1 MKLRSILMV
10 LSLLAFLSASTG
22 GYLYYSSLKESAQK
36 ESERQTST
44 RAEMIRK
51 NLSSFLSENIKPVK
65 TISGMEELQACLIT
79 RDQGSL
85 DKANAMLDHF
95 KTSLNVD
102 VCYLMDSVG
111 NTIASSNR
119 NDPDSFVGNNFAF
132 RPYFKEALKGIPS
145 TYMALGT
152 TSGKRGAYYSHP
164 VYVGGQESPAGIV
177 VIKASIELIESELTT
192 TSGEIVLV
200 TDPQGIVFISNQK
213 GWLFHSLGKLS
224 PTDSSQISKSLQFGN
239 GPWKWIGLEIKGK
252 KYAEDTQ
259 GNDYFIHRLGL
270 YNYPGWDVIHLYN
283 LKEISKIFF
292 SPLLKIIEPIIIVLC
307 VLVGLAVFLLYKK
320 ASDELIKRKIFER
333 ALQKSE
339 ERYRSIYHNT
349 PAMLHSIDPN
359 GCLISVSDNWLEI
372 MGYEREDVIGQKLT
386 RFFTPDSKSYAET
399 VVFPEFFKTGFCK
412 DISYR
417 FIKKNGD
424 VIDVLLSA
432 IGDRDD
438 EGNITRSLAVSIDVT
453 ERIRAEEDLKL
464 AKEELSRYSK
474 DLERQVRKRTIEIN
488 SILQYTPS
496 VVYIKDRQGRYILV
510 NSRFE
515 ELFGVQNDD
524 VRGKTDD
531 DIFPKEAAEQF
542 RNNDLEVL
550 SKRHS
555 CQVEEYIRQKD
566 EIHTYLSVKF
576 PLYDES
582 GDIISVC
589 GISTDITDVKK
600 AQDQL
605 RRLSG
610 SIMAN
615 QEKERSAIA
624 RELHDE
630 LGQVLTALNMDSVW
644 LHEHLKETDAKAAR
658 RALTMC
664 ELIDETIE
672 EVRSLAIRL
681 RPGVLDDL
689 GLVDALEWYTADFER
704 RTGITCVFEHAN
716 IPNISGDLATAAYRI
731 AQETL
736 TNVAR
741 HASASRVE
749 VDLQENEGI
758 LSLSTIDN
766 GMGFNASEILETK
779 ALGLAGMRERAVL
792 VNGVLNVQ
800 SRPGDGTRVLF
811 KVPIDGQKGGGI
823 DQSLAGR

>member
-1 MKLRSILMV
+1 MKLRSILLV

-65 TISGMEELQACLIT
+65 TISGMKELQACLIN

-85 DKANAMLDHF
+85 DLANAMLDHF
-95 KTSLNVD
+95 KTSLNAD

-164 VYVGGQESPAGIV
+164 VYVGGQESPAGVV
-177 VIKASIELIESELTT
+177 VIKVSVELIESELST

-213 GWLFHSLGKLS
+213 DWLLHSLGKLS
-224 PTDSSQISKSLQFGN
+224 PTDISQILRSLQFGN

-252 KYAEDTQ
+252 KYAEDTG
-259 GNDYFIHRLGL
+259 GNKYLIHRLGL

-283 LKEISKIFF
+283 LKQISKIFF

-320 ASDELIKRKIFER
+320 ASDELIKRQTFER

-339 ERYRSIYHNT
+339 ERYRSIYHNA

-359 GCLISVSDNWLEI
+359 GCLISVSDHWVEI
-372 MGYEREDVIGQKLT
+372 MGYEREEVIGQKLT

-412 DISYR
+412 DIPYR
-417 FIKKNGD
+417 FVKKNGA

-438 EGNITRSLAVSIDVT
+438 KGNITRSLAVTIDVT
-453 ERIRAEEDLKL
+453 ERIRAEKDLKL
-464 AKEELSRYSK
+464 TKEELRRYSK
-474 DLERQVRKRTIEIN
+474 DLERQVRKRTREIN

-496 VVYIKDRQGRYILV
+496 VVYIKDRQGQYILV

-524 VRGKTDD
+524 VRGKTDH

-542 RNNDLEVL
+542 RNNDLKVL
-550 SKRHS
+550 SQKRS
-555 CQVEEYIRQKD
+555 YQVEERIHQKD
-566 EIHTYLSVKF
+566 GIHTYLSVKF

-582 GDIISVC
+582 ADIISVC

-664 ELIDETIE
+664 ELINKTIE

-716 IPNISGDLATAAYRI
+716 IPNISDNVATAAYRI

-741 HASASRVE
+741 HASASRIE
-749 VDLQENEGI
+749 VDLQENEGM
-758 LSLSTIDN
+758 LSLSTIDD
-766 GMGFNASEILETK
+766 GMGFNDSELSEAE
-779 ALGLAGMRERAVL
+779 ALGIAGMRERAVL

-800 SRPGDGTRVLF
+800 SQPGNGTRVLF
-811 KVPIDGQKGGGI
+811 KVSIDGQKGGM
-823 DQSLAGR
+823 S

>member
-1 MKLRSILMV
+1 MKLRSILLV

-65 TISGMEELQACLIT
+65 TISGMKELQACLIN
-79 RDQGSL
+79 RDKGSF
-85 DKANAMLDHF
+85 DQANAMLDHF

-145 TYMALGT
+145 TYLALGT

-177 VIKASIELIESELTT
+177 VIKVSVELIESELTT

-213 GWLFHSLGKLS
+213 GWLLHSLGKLS
-224 PTDSSQISKSLQFGN
+224 PTDISQISRSLQFGN
-239 GPWKWIGLEIKGK
+239 GPWKWIGLEIKRK
-252 KYAEDTQ
+252 KHAEDTR
-259 GNDYFIHRLGL
+259 GNDYLIHRLGL

-320 ASDELIKRKIFER
+320 ASDELIKRQTFER

-412 DISYR
+412 DIPYR
-417 FIKKNGD
+417 FVKKNGD

-438 EGNITRSLAVSIDVT
+438 KGNITRSLAVTIDVT
-453 ERIRAEEDLKL
+453 ERIRAEKDLKL
-464 AKEELSRYSK
+464 TKEELRRYSK
-474 DLERQVRKRTIEIN
+474 DLERQVRKRTREIN

-496 VVYIKDRQGRYILV
+496 VVYIKDRQGQYILV

-524 VRGKTDD
+524 VRGKTDH
-531 DIFPKEAAEQF
+531 DIFPKEEAEQF
-542 RNNDLEVL
+542 RNNDLKVL
-550 SKRHS
+550 SQKRS
-555 CQVEEYIRQKD
+555 YQVEERIHQKD
-566 EIHTYLSVKF
+566 GIHTYLSVKF

-582 GDIISVC
+582 ADIISVC

-664 ELIDETIE
+664 ELINKTIE

-716 IPNISGDLATAAYRI
+716 IPNISDNVATAAYRI

-741 HASASRVE
+741 HASASRIE
-749 VDLQENEGI
+749 VDLQENEGM
-758 LSLSTIDN
+758 LSLSTIDD
-766 GMGFNASEILETK
+766 GMGFNDSELSEAE
-779 ALGLAGMRERAVL
+779 ALGIAGMRERAVL

-800 SRPGDGTRVLF
+800 SQPGNGTRVLF
-811 KVPIDGQKGGGI
+811 KVSIDGQKGGM
-823 DQSLAGR
+823 S